1 MDTLLVT
8 FDESGNLYKL
18 NWDYYQELP
27 RKEIPKN
34 YKIIHNNI
42 LRKAKPEAKSIIVK
56 YDLHKKTEPLDSK
69 QLCFFF
75 LNATSRN
82 IILIQINV
90 LFAILVPMFTK

>member
-75 LNATSRN
+75 FKCHQQEYYSNPDKR
-82 IILIQINV
+82 LICHSSPDV
-90 LFAILVPMFTK
+90 Y